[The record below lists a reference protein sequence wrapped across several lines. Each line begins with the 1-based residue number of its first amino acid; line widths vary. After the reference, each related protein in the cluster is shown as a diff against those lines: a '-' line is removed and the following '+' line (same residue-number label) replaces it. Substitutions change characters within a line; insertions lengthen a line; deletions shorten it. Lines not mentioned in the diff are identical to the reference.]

1 MIVLLDY
8 KIIIFNSNG
17 NDFCPLATYL
27 YKYLTLIVLKKTHFK
42 CIYDLQGRRVNAPQK
57 GISIVKHG
65 NKTTSH
71 FSAMQISYK
80 RVKTC
85 YKIKINY
92 RESKS
97 CFYGVLLCKQ
107 HPSHTIAPL
116 LQSNSATIRV

>member
-1 MIVLLDY
+1 MIVFLDC

-27 YKYLTLIVLKKTHFK
+27 YKYLTLIVLKKL
-42 CIYDLQGRRVNAPQK
+42 ILSEGRRVNAPQK
-57 GISIVKHG
+57 GINIVKHG
-65 NKTTSH
+65 NKTTSQ
-71 FSAMQISYK
+71 FSAMQISYN

-85 YKIKINY
+85 YKIKINS

-107 HPSHTIAPL
+107 HPSITIAPL
-116 LQSNSATIRV
+116 LHYNSATIRV

>member
-57 GISIVKHG
+57 VGCSKFRYKSDIKSARIQLVKLLTFNTLYCEIV
-65 NKTTSH
+65 
-71 FSAMQISYK
+71 
-80 RVKTC
+80 
-85 YKIKINY
+85 
-92 RESKS
+92 
-97 CFYGVLLCKQ
+97 L
-107 HPSHTIAPL
+107 
-116 LQSNSATIRV
+116 

>member
-57 GISIVKHG
+57 GINIVKMSDG
-65 NKTTSH
+65 TT
-71 FSAMQISYK
+71 K
-80 RVKTC
+80 
-85 YKIKINY
+85 KIIK
-92 RESKS
+92 
-97 CFYGVLLCKQ
+97 
-107 HPSHTIAPL
+107 
-116 LQSNSATIRV
+116 

>member
-1 MIVLLDY
+1 MIVFLDC

-17 NDFCPLATYL
+17 NDFCPLDTYL
-27 YKYLTLIVLKKTHFK
+27 YKYLTLIVLKPHFK
-42 CIYDLQGRRVNAPQK
+42 CIYDLQGCRVNALQN
-57 GISIVKHG
+57 GINIVKHG

-71 FSAMQISYK
+71 FCAMQISYK

-85 YKIKINY
+85 YKIKINS

-107 HPSHTIAPL
+107 HPRITIAPL
-116 LQSNSATIRV
+116 LHYNSATIRV